1 MRGDELAA
9 RGVIPREPLEPKRQ
23 RPLPRLLQRSLDAT
37 ERLLVH
43 EEVRRSLPLV
53 AEGDEDVAGLDE
65 AVREA
70 GVPRD
75 VDDDR
80 ARGLAV
86 EGIGDLGDG
95 EGRGHLLT
103 KQALLQRRT
112 QDPKHNLLS
121 QPTQPEREPFA

>member
-9 RGVIPREPLEPKRQ
+9 RGVVPREPLEPKRQ

-43 EEVRRSLPLV
+43 EEVRRCFPLV

-86 EGIGDLGDG
+86 EGIGDLSDG
-95 EGRGHLLT
+95 EGRGGAMGGGSGRG
-103 KQALLQRRT
+103 K
-112 QDPKHNLLS
+112 
-121 QPTQPEREPFA
+121 

>member
-95 EGRGHLLT
+95 EGRG
-103 KQALLQRRT
+103 RGG
-112 QDPKHNLLS
+112 
-121 QPTQPEREPFA
+121 